1 MRGATTWIGIC
12 DAKRRGS
19 VMRLRDFTVV
29 GVGLSVL
36 LACGGLAAGE
46 DIGEV
51 IEEIEALQAERLEV
65 LRTVAEESET
75 EAREAPDSAPTQA
88 SAKRAV
94 EAVDGAARA
103 HQETLEKL
111 REVGREG
118 NWEQAY
124 PVLRLMINDGRPVA
138 IVRALRD
145 QAEADLAREQARLEE
160 RRAYRER
167 QREQRAEQEKRSA
180 ERAAELERWSAARAA
195 AEAAAEARVK
205 ELVAAAPARR
215 AELEARLVAVEE
227 MYEEVYATHEEAA
240 AALTDK
246 FEARWAR
253 DRIPRDRTMMEYEV
267 GGARRR
273 LEGARDVDLDRVE
286 RSVKGAEN
294 GAAGRLE
301 AARVERDKARGR

>member
-1 MRGATTWIGIC
+1 MSGATTWIGIC
-12 DAKRRGS
+12 DAKRRGN

-36 LACGGLAAGE
+36 LACGGRAAGQ

-65 LRTVAEESET
+65 LRTVAEESEA
-75 EAREAPDSAPTQA
+75 EAREAPDNAPTQA

-111 REVGREG
+111 REVRREG

-124 PVLRLMINDGRPVA
+124 PMLRLMINDGRPVA

-145 QAEADLAREQARLEE
+145 QAEADLARQQARLEE

-180 ERAAELERWSAARAA
+180 EQAVELERRSAERAA
-195 AEAAAEARVK
+195 AEAAEEARVK

-240 AALTDK
+240 QALTDV
-246 FEARWAR
+246 FEQRWAR

-267 GGARRR
+267 GIARRQ

-286 RSVKGAEN
+286 RSVTGAEN
-294 GAAGRLE
+294 GAARLLE
-301 AARVERDKARGR
+301 AASVERDKARGR

>member
-1 MRGATTWIGIC
+1 MSGATTWIGIC
-12 DAKRRGS
+12 DAKRRGN

-36 LACGGLAAGE
+36 LACGGRAAGQ

-65 LRTVAEESET
+65 LRTVAEESEA
-75 EAREAPDSAPTQA
+75 EAREAPDNAPTQA

-111 REVGREG
+111 REVRREG

-124 PVLRLMINDGRPVA
+124 PMLRLMINDGRPVA

-167 QREQRAEQEKRSA
+167 QREQRAELERRSA
-180 ERAAELERWSAARAA
+180 ERAA
-195 AEAAAEARVK
+195 AEAAAEAQVK
-205 ELVAAAPARR
+205 ELVAAAPTRR
-215 AELEARLVAVEE
+215 AELEARLVALEE

-240 AALTDK
+240 EALTDK

-253 DRIPRDRTMMEYEV
+253 DRIPADRTMMEFEV
-267 GGARRR
+267 GIARQH
-273 LEGARDVDLDRVE
+273 LERATDLELDGVE
-286 RSVKGAEN
+286 HSVKAAED
-294 GAAGRLE
+294 GAAYRLE